1 MHFFGQRFGDIKNI
15 SYICTAISTIIS
27 HKTNTNSNYEDDEI
41 IYADTSELPTLML
54 IALWGS
60 KNGCVRFCGSQP
72 ADRRF

>member
-41 IYADTSELPTLML
+41 IYADTSELPT
-54 IALWGS
+54 
-60 KNGCVRFCGSQP
+60 
-72 ADRRF
+72 